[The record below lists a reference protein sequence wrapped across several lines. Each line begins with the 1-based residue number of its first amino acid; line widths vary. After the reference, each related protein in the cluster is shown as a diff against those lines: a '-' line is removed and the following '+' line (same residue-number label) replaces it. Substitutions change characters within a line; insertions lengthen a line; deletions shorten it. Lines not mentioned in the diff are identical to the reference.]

1 MKINLRVIIGVL
13 LIAVVGYLAVTA
25 VLPTSASGREVVV
38 HSSSGNVTIENSSDS
53 PVMAM
58 MSARSTFRVTVSG
71 DEPTELTSARS
82 GSGRSVAQVI
92 ETELPPGPVV
102 LTISRGSDVQFQFM
116 SEANL
121 EVTAVPR
128 NAGDTQS
135 LLLFAGFVT
144 LALLFYISNA
154 TQHRWL
160 RQLRAGKAAGGS
172 AEPVSV

>member
-1 MKINLRVIIGVL
+1 MKINLRVIIGLVL
-13 LIAVVGYLAVTA
+13 IVGVVYLAVTA

-38 HSSSGNVTIENSSDS
+38 ESSSGTVTIDNSSDS
-53 PVMAM
+53 PVTAV

-82 GSGRSVAQVI
+82 GSGRSVSQVI

-102 LTISRGSDVQFQFM
+102 LSISRGSDVRFQLT

-121 EVTAVPR
+121 DVTAVPR

-135 LLLFAGFVT
+135 VLLFAGFVV
-144 LALLFYISNA
+144 LGLLFYISNA
-154 TQHRWL
+154 TGHRWF
-160 RQLRAGKAAGGS
+160 RQLRAGKAARGS